1 MILGQAL
8 RLPDKIRVQ
17 KMLNRRI
24 NSCRASIAC
33 AGFIRLS
40 TLSRRSRSIAASS
53 RTSLLRAFHFAY
65 LPKPMPSARSPEMIQ
80 TVMSVEVTR
89 SIGKRKS
96 RLGNPSEIVFLFGTS
111 SSKSTQLRASCL
123 TTSSRLPSLL
133 TGRAGCPTGRD
144 SHDGCF
150 TSP

>member
-96 RLGNPSEIVFLFGTS
+96 RLGNPSEIVFLFRN
-111 SSKSTQLRASCL
+111 KFKQVNATQGILPDDVEQASQPAH
-123 TTSSRLPSLL
+123 R
-133 TGRAGCPTGRD
+133 TGRMPNWTRQ
-144 SHDGCF
+144 
-150 TSP
+150 P